1 MTSDN
6 KDDAAPN
13 ASDTLK
19 GIGRGLKNLLGGLM
33 AAGTAPAPVVAAGAK
48 RSFVLRYNNESVTV
62 TEDDLPAGST
72 LPTVK
77 QAFQQNGG
85 RLGIDSN
92 REQTYRVGETV
103 ADGDERVEW
112 GNTYICAVVR
122 TTKGC

>member
-1 MTSDN
+1 MNPSDKPQN
-6 KDDAAPN
+6 PDAPA
-13 ASDTLK
+13 DTLK
-19 GIGRGLKNLLGGLM
+19 KIGSGLKNLLGGLM
-33 AAGTAPAPVVAAGAK
+33 AAGSAPAAVTPNAA

-62 TEDDLPAGST
+62 TEGDLPAGST

-77 QAFQQNGG
+77 AAFQQNAA
-85 RLGIDSN
+85 RLGIESG

-112 GNTYICAVVR
+112 GNTYFCAVVR